1 MTNTRKIKFRGWSKK
16 HNKLGN
22 VEQINFK
29 NKTLLFDF
37 EFYKHIIADNYYFG
51 FEEVELM
58 QYTGLKDTKDVEIYE
73 GDIVEYSDELY
84 EIKWMF
90 SGFYLHDPKGGFIE
104 LAECDECCEVVG
116 NIYENPELLEVKD
129 EIKKEWEKLGYK
141 WKEEGREIT
150 LEHKERSREIY
161 IDKIDKAYYSGY
173 FLIFQELNLL
183 TKTFKALNWS
193 D

>member
-1 MTNTRKIKFRGWSKK
+1 MVNNGREIKFRAWLENSKRMVEVCNIAF
-16 HNKLGN
+16 HNKEITYQEDLCG
-22 VEQINFK
+22 
-29 NKTLLFDF
+29 DF
-37 EFYKHIIADNYYFG
+37 YSEKADNFI
-51 FEEVELM
+51 LM
-58 QYTGLKDTKDVEIYE
+58 RYTGLKDTKDVEIYE
-73 GDIVEYSDELY
+73 GDIVKYYDKTY

-104 LAECDECCEVVG
+104 LAECDECCEVIG

-183 TKTFKALNWS
+183 TKTFKTLGWEE
-193 D
+193 

>member
-1 MTNTRKIKFRGWSKK
+1 MTNNRREIKFRAWLENSKRMVEVCNIAF
-16 HNKLGN
+16 HNKEITYQEDLCGDFYS
-22 VEQINFK
+22 E
-29 NKTLLFDF
+29 KTDSF
-37 EFYKHIIADNYYFG
+37 I
-51 FEEVELM
+51 LM

-73 GDIVEYSDELY
+73 GDIVEYYDKLY

-183 TKTFKALNWS
+183 TKTFKALGWEE
-193 D
+193 

>member
-1 MTNTRKIKFRGWSKK
+1 MTNNRREIKFRAWLENGKK
-16 HNKLGN
+16 MVEVENITFHNKTISYSYQEDLCGDFYSEK
-22 VEQINFK
+22 VDNF
-29 NKTLLFDF
+29 
-37 EFYKHIIADNYYFG
+37 I
-51 FEEVELM
+51 LM

-73 GDIVEYSDELY
+73 GDIVKYYGKTY

-183 TKTFKALNWS
+183 TKTFKTLGWEE
-193 D
+193 